1 MFSYIPDVEYH
12 VFQKNFVYRAALSV
26 KLGEDTDVLDKRDE
40 IIQMMNLS
48 ADQVKSENQDII
60 ISFFKDKGG
69 ITIDHH
75 TFTVIIP
82 GDFYKSVQDFD
93 FCYTILTS
101 LIRLFPGSTYQLVLT
116 TQNRFYIKDNFNHQL
131 KDLFLA
137 GILSPSYL
145 RQSVQSHQQGHYSVS
160 QNNNLFL
167 VAENKL
173 DKDQDGTFLQLNIT
187 SFLNPY
193 TSSPENIRNCI
204 LDIGKDSYN
213 LWHWTISDEVINV
226 MEGQGK

>member
-26 KLGEDTDVLDKRDE
+26 KFGEDTNVLDKRDE
-40 IIQMMNLS
+40 IVQMMNLS
-48 ADQVKSENQDII
+48 ADQVNNDNQNLI
-60 ISFFKDKGG
+60 ISTFRGKGG

-75 TFTVIIP
+75 AFTVIIL
-82 GDFYKSVQDFD
+82 GDFYKSVKDFD
-93 FCYTILTS
+93 FCYTILIS

-116 TQNRFYIKDNFNHQL
+116 TQNRFYIKDDFSHQL
-131 KDLFLA
+131 DDLFLA

-145 RQSVQSHQQGHYSVS
+145 RQSVQSHQQGRYSVS
-160 QNNNLFL
+160 QNNNLSL

-173 DKDQDGTFLQLNIT
+173 DRDQDGTFLQLNIT

-226 MEGQGK
+226 MEGQEK